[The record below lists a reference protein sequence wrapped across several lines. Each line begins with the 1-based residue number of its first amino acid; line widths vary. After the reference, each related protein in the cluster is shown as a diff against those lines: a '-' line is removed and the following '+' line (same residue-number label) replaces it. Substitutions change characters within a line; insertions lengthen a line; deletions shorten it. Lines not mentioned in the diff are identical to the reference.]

1 LRLLIKIMGLKI
13 KKSKNIVIDGLIS
26 HFDASDKSS
35 YSGSGTTWKDLSS
48 NGYDGTLVNGASF
61 DSYDYFPGG
70 ATRYNGGSIKFD
82 GVNDRVDI
90 GGSSPLLSSH
100 VNNQTSVFAWVYL
113 DSFVGGPYVYLRKDD
128 AAHFEY
134 IRLGFDSDGKIEVRL
149 RLFTDPS
156 TENKLF
162 RSTSSSSSEVWK
174 FVGFTYDGSTLKM
187 YNNGSLFYQQSF
199 SGSLVD
205 SSSGSSSIL
214 GVDLDGVGYNQFLNG
229 RISELYCYD
238 KSLTASEIAQTY
250 NATKGRF

>member
-1 LRLLIKIMGLKI
+1 MGLKI

-26 HFDASDKSS
+26 HFDASDKLS
-35 YSGSGTTWKDLSS
+35 YSGSGTTWKDLTS
-48 NGYDGTLVNGASF
+48 NGYDGTLLSGASF
-61 DSYDYFPGG
+61 NSG
-70 ATRYNGGSIKFD
+70 NGGSIEFD
-82 GVNDRVDI
+82 GTNDRVDI

-156 TENKLF
+156 TENKVF

-199 SGSLVD
+199 SGSLVN
-205 SSSGSSSIL
+205 SSSGSSSMF
-214 GVDLDGVGYNQFLNG
+214 GVDEDAGANYNQFLDG

-238 KSLTASEIAQTY
+238 RSLTASEISQTY
-250 NATKGRF
+250 TATKGRF